1 MNADEVL
8 RAFLP
13 YHEAPNFPRIL
24 AILTI
29 PKRSPYYATFA
40 PLVKNAQPVPRS
52 YIVTSISPAKDKSLV
67 LLGDIAS
74 MVQQAVKEGTVHHAL
89 LTFWTATMVD
99 LLEGARHGKGA
110 NEGVVKQLVE
120 SFVTLLETPKAG
132 EDVNVGNIWYRYRIE
147 ILIFYSQAAV
157 YPPLVLLTRTVPLA
171 DEPFLAIASSLF
183 TPGTGSNP
191 SQRMLTLLVILNDR
205 HIWPLGLGEH
215 ATENLAK
222 ISQLGEIL
230 VAAMDKYRFEK
241 ALNIVVKSMLEKPD
255 LHVKAL
261 ATVLEHESLPTSV
274 TELACTNLLQLGS
287 STDSQGVKAA
297 CKSLLTNLRER
308 HPSIVDTAFLQASAS
323 LEIDA
328 HPVDHGLVQKPSG
341 EVAFLDVYAA
351 DISIRVTG
359 VKSVIEMAK
368 KGEEIESSITAL
380 EARLSD
386 VDENVVN
393 ALYEEPKAL
402 LEMLPVEKYIAGVR
416 PVFWAVSP
424 ISHIIGLHLDFISQH
439 LLASHPEVGKQIYES
454 LLFPI
459 FLSTEKRQPLT
470 KGQALKLLNGGFRK
484 LDKLSKIGPEIGKAR
499 EEGMKGAQKG
509 NLVIAKA
516 LAGKRKFFVCAGPP
530 LTTLQRLPWPH
541 PLLRMMYLFSLPSST
556 LLLLLHASLLS

>member
-132 EDVNVGNIWYRYRIE
+132 EDVNVGNIWYRYRTE

-171 DEPFLAIASSLF
+171 DEPFLAIASSLL

-215 ATENLAK
+215 GTENLAK

-439 LLASHPEVGKQIYES
+439 LLTSHPEVGKQIYES

>member
-1 MNADEVL
+1 M
-8 RAFLP
+8 
-13 YHEAPNFPRIL
+13 
-24 AILTI
+24 
-29 PKRSPYYATFA
+29 
-40 PLVKNAQPVPRS
+40 
-52 YIVTSISPAKDKSLV
+52 
-67 LLGDIAS
+67 
-74 MVQQAVKEGTVHHAL
+74 
-89 LTFWTATMVD
+89 
-99 LLEGARHGKGA
+99 
-110 NEGVVKQLVE
+110 
-120 SFVTLLETPKAG
+120 
-132 EDVNVGNIWYRYRIE
+132 
-147 ILIFYSQAAV
+147 
-157 YPPLVLLTRTVPLA
+157 
-171 DEPFLAIASSLF
+171 
-183 TPGTGSNP
+183 
-191 SQRMLTLLVILNDR
+191 
-205 HIWPLGLGEH
+205 
-215 ATENLAK
+215 
-222 ISQLGEIL
+222 
-230 VAAMDKYRFEK
+230 
-241 ALNIVVKSMLEKPD
+241 
-255 LHVKAL
+255 
-261 ATVLEHESLPTSV
+261 
-274 TELACTNLLQLGS
+274 
-287 STDSQGVKAA
+287 
-297 CKSLLTNLRER
+297 
-308 HPSIVDTAFLQASAS
+308 
-323 LEIDA
+323 
-328 HPVDHGLVQKPSG
+328 
-341 EVAFLDVYAA
+341 YAA

>member
-120 SFVTLLETPKAG
+120 SFVTLLETPKAD

-171 DEPFLAIASSLF
+171 DEPFLAIVSSLL

-416 PVFWAVSP
+416 PVFCAVSP

>member
-171 DEPFLAIASSLF
+171 DEPFLAIVSSLL

-386 VDENVVN
+386 ADENVVN

-402 LEMLPVEKYIAGVR
+402 LEMLPVEKYIAGVS

-470 KGQALKLLNGGFRK
+470 RGQALKLLNGGFRK

-516 LAGKRKFFVCAGPP
+516 LAGK
-530 LTTLQRLPWPH
+530 
-541 PLLRMMYLFSLPSST
+541 
-556 LLLLLHASLLS
+556 

>member
-40 PLVKNAQPVPRS
+40 PLVKNGQPVPRS

-171 DEPFLAIASSLF
+171 DEPFLAIVSSLL

-351 DISIRVTG
+351 GISIRVTG